1 MIQLELSIRQCQ
13 EQFKTGAFN
22 SPVGYTQAGC
32 LKKIAKSKRKICFKK
47 DVPFYHKVPEG
58 CCGESGPSLES
69 HFLCPPEREESI
81 PAEINS
87 KEERTLYKR
96 ICCALLSLCL
106 TLGLMPVGRA
116 AEPTVFQDISP
127 GDWYYD
133 SVSCVYENGL
143 MNGTGEGRFTPGAS
157 LTRGMFIRGTWRSC
171 WRSPTPLSKGP
182 LS

>member
-1 MIQLELSIRQCQ
+1 M
-13 EQFKTGAFN
+13 
-22 SPVGYTQAGC
+22 
-32 LKKIAKSKRKICFKK
+32 
-47 DVPFYHKVPEG
+47 
-58 CCGESGPSLES
+58 
-69 HFLCPPEREESI
+69 
-81 PAEINS
+81 
-87 KEERTLYKR
+87 YKR